1 MCYRALLCCCLSYTV
16 RLDTIAAATETSS
29 FLILAVVLSRDYCH
43 PDILC
48 IFNLSW
54 RLYISLNVYIN
65 KMASAAEQDGE
76 LPMANIENPLETDV
90 LCGRGGA
97 ALRHPGNQ
105 TYRTLVQLNKAL
117 YITCPK
123 VEKLKVSKSIVH
135 AIREQNGRFL
145 EKDAKTSAWFDIG
158 DKKAIE
164 KTSQAL
170 REGQPELKKKIAEIG
185 SSAVLMESQQ
195 LPSQY
200 RASDSGSI
208 HSSFD
213 SPDLTNLT
221 APATFMASSAA
232 MAQHQFVQT
241 GLPSASLG
249 DVPSESMANV
259 SADHQ
264 VIESAAEMP
273 QPASLHHL
281 MSTSLRLTD
290 NHEDSN
296 PTRFGPSIA
305 QRGSLIEKELGV
317 EAASS
322 RTLMSDF
329 SDFGMKDSVLSLG
342 TSERDPSAQLSAF
355 CDDLDSYQEKPRA
368 LPSDV
373 ESRRKLFARM
383 KFNRDGRSGRASG
396 RMANA
401 SLQSIGDGMPEIH
414 MLESSVSLYSNC
426 SSIGENNGVA
436 ESGKSHMR
444 CDSDTSDVNSMISD
458 LSKKIGN
465 VSTRSI
471 AMSEL
476 SNLDELDPP
485 DISDRHS
492 NATSPQPMPPYPMD
506 FE

>member
-1 MCYRALLCCCLSYTV
+1 
-16 RLDTIAAATETSS
+16 
-29 FLILAVVLSRDYCH
+29 
-43 PDILC
+43 
-48 IFNLSW
+48 
-54 RLYISLNVYIN
+54 
-65 KMASAAEQDGE
+65 MASAAEQDGE
-76 LPMANIENPLETDV
+76 LPMANIEDPLETDV

-105 TYRTLVQLNKAL
+105 TYRTLVQLNKSL
-117 YITCPK
+117 YIMCPK
-123 VEKLKVSKSIVH
+123 VAKLKISKSIVH

-145 EKDAKTSAWFDIG
+145 ERDAKTSVWFDIG

-185 SSAVLMESQQ
+185 SSVVLMESQQ

-200 RASDSGSI
+200 RASDSGSM
-208 HSSFD
+208 HSSFN
-213 SPDLTNLT
+213 SPDLTSLT
-221 APATFMASSAA
+221 APAAFMASSA
-232 MAQHQFVQT
+232 MAQHQLVQT
-241 GLPSASLG
+241 SLPSTSVG
-249 DVPSESMANV
+249 DVPSESMTNV

-264 VIESAAEMP
+264 VSESATEMP

-296 PTRFGPSIA
+296 PTRLASIA
-305 QRGSLIEKELGV
+305 QPGSLIEKELGV
-317 EAASS
+317 QAASCL
-322 RTLMSDF
+322 TLMSDF
-329 SDFGMKDSVLSLG
+329 SEFGMKDSVLSLG
-342 TSERDPSAQLSAF
+342 TSDRDPSAQLSAL

-373 ESRRKLFARM
+373 ESRRKFFARM

-426 SSIGENNGVA
+426 SSIGENNGLA
-436 ESGKSHMR
+436 ESGRSLMR
-444 CDSDTSDVNSMISD
+444 CDSDTSDVNSMFSD

-476 SNLDELDPP
+476 SNLEELYPP
-485 DISDRHS
+485 DITDKHL